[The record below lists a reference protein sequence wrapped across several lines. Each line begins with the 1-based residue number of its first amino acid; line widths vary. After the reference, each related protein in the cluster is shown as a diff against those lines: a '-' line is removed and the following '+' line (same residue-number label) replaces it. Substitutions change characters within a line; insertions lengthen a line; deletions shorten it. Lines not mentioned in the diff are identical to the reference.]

1 MDIRQNNSN
10 IATGEKQQCL
20 ICFMDWSHRNSHEDV
35 CFKEVKM

>member
-20 ICFMDWSHRNSHEDV
+20 ICFVGWSHRNSREDV
-35 CFKEVKM
+35 EAKI